1 MLFES
6 RELNSYA
13 EPVLAADL
21 RVGEVYFI
29 VQYVDDKLCV
39 PIISPLIF
47 LGNNLTAGDIDLLY
61 FQDYESH
68 AAGIRHESAREEEA
82 VAFHVYSSNE
92 LNHIFEYERAL
103 DQLMKCSLRRRALR
117 KSP

>member
-6 RELNSYA
+6 RELKSFA

-21 RVGEVYFI
+21 RAGEVYFT

-47 LGNNLTAGDIDLLY
+47 LGKNLTEGDTDLLY
-61 FQDYESH
+61 FQDFESH
-68 AAGIRHESAREEEA
+68 AMGIRYESRTDEES
-82 VAFHVYSSNE
+82 VAFYGYGSHE

-103 DQLMKCSLRRRALR
+103 DLLMKCSLRRRALR